1 MHHGGFADWFNYQA
15 SLKILLFSMLA
26 GAALPGLFALG
37 LRLQAVGSG
46 YVPGAEGST
55 PKRNPALV
63 GLAWLIYAVVVLVIL
78 FALAYISRDFIA
90 HHTHS
95 PFLGAKPK

>member
-1 MHHGGFADWFNYQA
+1 MHHGGFSDWFNYQA

-37 LRLQAVGSG
+37 LRLHAVGAG
-46 YVPGAEGST
+46 YVPLSDGST
-55 PKRNPALV
+55 PQRNPLLV
-63 GLAWLIYAVVVLVIL
+63 GIAWVIYATVVTVIL
-78 FALAYISRDFIA
+78 FALLYIARDFIA

-95 PFLGAKPK
+95 HFLGAKPT

>member
-1 MHHGGFADWFNYQA
+1 MHHGFSDWFNYQA

-46 YVPGAEGST
+46 YVANADGTT
-55 PKRNPALV
+55 PQKNPVLVGIAWAIYALV
-63 GLAWLIYAVVVLVIL
+63 VAVII
-78 FALAYISRDFIA
+78 FALLYIARDFIA
-90 HHTHS
+90 HLTHS

>member
-1 MHHGGFADWFNYQA
+1 MRHFSDWFNYQA

-37 LRLQAVGSG
+37 LRLQAVGNGQVSTG
-46 YVPGAEGST
+46 GA
-55 PKRNPALV
+55 PPQKNPALV
-63 GLAWLIYAVVVLVIL
+63 GLAWLIYALVIAVIII
-78 FALAYISRDFIA
+78 ALLYIARDFIA
-90 HHTHS
+90 HQTSH

>member
-1 MHHGGFADWFNYQA
+1 MHHGFSDWFNYQA
-15 SLKILLFSMLA
+15 SLKILVFSMLA
-26 GAALPGLFALG
+26 GALLPGLFALG

-46 YVPGAEGST
+46 YVPNADGTA
-55 PKRNPALV
+55 PHKNPVLV
-63 GLAWLIYAVVVLVIL
+63 GIAWLIYALVVAVII
-78 FALAYISRDFIA
+78 FALLYISRDFIA